1 MEEVVK
7 LTGMPRHRILY
18 LCNEGLIR
26 EPLRKFSKRRLKL
39 PRYYFPVQ
47 EVLKALIIADISSAE
62 FKPRQIRKLAT
73 HLEELGMELN
83 VDTYLLT
90 NGQTILV
97 AKSDREVIDVLKHNR
112 QLYLLVTLEDKVAK
126 LRA

>member
-1 MEEVVK
+1 MEEVMS
-7 LTGMPRHRILY
+7 LTGLARHRILY

-26 EPLRKFSKRRLKL
+26 QPLREVSKPRLKL
-39 PRYYFPVQ
+39 PRCYFQV
-47 EVLKALIIADISSAE
+47 EDVLKALIIADISSAG

-73 HLEELGMELN
+73 HLEELGIELN
-83 VDTYLLT
+83 EDTYLLT
-90 NGQTILV
+90 DGQTILV
-97 AKSDREVIDVLKHNR
+97 AKSEREVIDVLKHKR